1 MTISLRRSNTQHST
15 WTILSFDRR
24 DVRFLIDAQLPP
36 GLAQHL
42 VDLGHEAVHVGD
54 VGLLAARDQD
64 IWQHAVAIGA
74 VLVTKDEDFV
84 TMRALSTAAGPPV
97 IWVRVGN
104 ATRRILIQR
113 FSAILPK
120 LLAALERG
128 ETVVQ
133 IPD

>member
-1 MTISLRRSNTQHST
+1 M
-15 WTILSFDRR
+15 
-24 DVRFLIDAQLPP
+24 RFLIDAQLPP
-36 GLAQHL
+36 ALAQHL

-54 VGLLAARDQD
+54 VGLLTARDQD
-64 IWQHAVAIGA
+64 IWRHAVAIGA

-84 TMRALSTAAGPPV
+84 TMRALSTTAGPPV

-104 ATRRILIQR
+104 ATRRALIQR
-113 FSAILPK
+113 FSAVLPD